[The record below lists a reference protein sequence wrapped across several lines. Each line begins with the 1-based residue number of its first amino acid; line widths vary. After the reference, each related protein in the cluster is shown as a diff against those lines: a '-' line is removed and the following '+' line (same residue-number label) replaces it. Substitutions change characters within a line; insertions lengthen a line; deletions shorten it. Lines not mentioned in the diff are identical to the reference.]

1 MISLLLSVPEFEVLG
16 GARTGEE
23 AVMRAA
29 QLQPDVVLMG
39 LQMPEV
45 NGIEATRRILQ
56 ESPSIRVLVVT
67 IFEDDD
73 SVSMALRA
81 GARGYVLKDAD
92 EEEMVRAIRSSDGG
106 VRGTRP
112 KSSIRCSPC
121 RRRWTGCA
129 PWCRRSRGG

>member
-1 MISLLLSVPEFEVLG
+1 MISLLSSVPEFEVVG
-16 GARTGEE
+16 EARTGEE

-29 QLQPDVVLMG
+29 RLQPDVVLMR

-73 SVSMALRA
+73 
-81 GARGYVLKDAD
+81 
-92 EEEMVRAIRSSDGG
+92 
-106 VRGTRP
+106 
-112 KSSIRCSPC
+112 
-121 RRRWTGCA
+121 
-129 PWCRRSRGG
+129 